1 LKIPYH
7 CGVAA
12 LLLLS
17 LAGCHRSTP
26 PNPAEKERISRGMA
40 KVEADQM
47 KSDLDAKMKQDDA
60 RATDD
65 AAAVNQSA
73 P

>member
-1 LKIPYH
+1 MKAASFH
-7 CGVAA
+7 AAAA
-12 LLLLS
+12 LVLLS
-17 LAGCHRSTP
+17 LAGCHSTTP

-47 KSDLDAKMKQDDA
+47 KSDLDAKMKQDDSS
-60 RATDD
+60 TN
-65 AAAVNQSA
+65 AAASVNQTA